1 MPRRSHSLS
10 VWRRRVY
17 QILDVGFA
25 GDPFGQRL
33 HRALIVLVVLNV
45 GAVILES
52 VPSIAARYETL
63 FVVIESLSVTVFT
76 VEYLARLWA
85 APEHWPLA
93 DHPPWRARLLHAL
106 SPSMIVDFLAI
117 LPMFLAYLL
126 SADLRMLLLLRL
138 LRFLKLARYSTGM
151 RSLMD
156 AIHAERTALAA
167 CGVIL
172 ASLVLLSASFMH
184 LAEHADQP
192 DKFGTIPQAMY
203 WAIITL
209 TTVGYGDVVPVTMAG
224 KMIAGVTAVLGLGML
239 ALPVGILAT
248 AFTEV
253 IHKRD
258 FVVTWGMVA
267 RVPLFQGLDAETI
280 AEIMRFLSS
289 QIAQPGQMIV
299 RRGEAAHSMYF
310 IAEGEV
316 EVHAINAHVVLGV
329 GDFFGEVALLNN
341 VKRSANVRARMRT
354 SLLVLEKSDVH
365 ALMERRPDVARR
377 IIEVAE
383 SRLPDHALSKE
394 GDIIIDEM
402 QRHDP

>member
-1 MPRRSHSLS
+1 MPRRPHPIS

-17 QILDVGFA
+17 QVLDSGVT
-25 GDPFGQRL
+25 GDAFSQRL
-33 HRALIVLVVLNV
+33 HRALIVLIVLNV
-45 GAVILES
+45 IAVIFET
-52 VPSIAARYETL
+52 VPAIASSYEAV
-63 FVVIESLSVTVFT
+63 FVVIETLSVTIFT
-76 VEYLARLWA
+76 IEYLARLWV

-93 DHPPWRARLLHAL
+93 SHPPWKARVIHAL
-106 SPSMIVDFLAI
+106 SPGMIVDFLAI
-117 LPMFLAYLL
+117 LPMFLAYVLA
-126 SADLRMLLLLRL
+126 ADLRMLLLLRL

-151 RSLMD
+151 RSLLD

-167 CGVIL
+167 CAVIL

-184 LAEHADQP
+184 LAEHVEQP

-203 WAIITL
+203 WAVITL
-209 TTVGYGDVVPVTMAG
+209 TTVGYGDVVPVTMLG
-224 KMIAGVTAVLGLGML
+224 KMIASITAVLGLGML
-239 ALPVGILAT
+239 GLPVGILAT
-248 AFTEV
+248 AFAEV

-267 RVPLFQGLDAETI
+267 RVPLFHGLDAETI

-289 QIAQPGQMIV
+289 QIAQPGQLIV

-310 IAEGEV
+310 ITEGEV
-316 EVHAINAHVVLGV
+316 EVVTPRNHVVLGV

-341 VKRSANVRARMRT
+341 VKRSANVRARSRV

-383 SRLPDHALSKE
+383 SRLPDHLLQAE
-394 GDIIIDEM
+394 GDLIIDEIE
-402 QRHDP
+402 RGTP